1 MKSLS
6 VIALIISTV
15 AFSISISVGYLHLYN
30 VRQISEIR
38 VQQKAASED
47 ILKIQQQLAKSW
59 DKDSKDEHGYH
70 GHGNE
75 KAENE
80 EQWPKFHD
88 AVGVIKI
95 ITQERVIVDQQEMP
109 GFMRAMIMSYKVENP
124 EQLKNLKENQKV
136 KLKLKETATELT
148 VTEISSSN

>member
-1 MKSLS
+1 MTLN
-6 VIALIISTV
+6 VITLLIAAV
-15 AFSISISVGYLHLYN
+15 AFSISVAVGYLHLYN
-30 VRQISEIR
+30 VKQISEIR
-38 VQQKAASED
+38 VQQKTLSED

-59 DKDSKDEHGYH
+59 DKGSKDEHGYH
-70 GHGNE
+70 GRGNE

-95 ITQERVIVDQQEMP
+95 ITEERVIVDQQEMP